1 MTPDRAAWI
10 KGGRAACDV
19 PPRQTQRP
27 WRLVL
32 LGPPGVGK
40 GTHAAVLTERL
51 GACQLS
57 TGDIFRAAKS
67 QSECDRTPAMTAAI
81 GSMRR
86 GELVPDETVLA
97 IVRERS
103 QCLHCSGG
111 FLLDGFPR
119 TVAQAEALQATL
131 NELGVKLDAVLS
143 YEAPVDVILS
153 QIGGRRVCSK
163 CGKVYHLTNRP
174 PKLAGAC
181 DVCGGPVIQRDDDRP
196 ELARVRLDAY
206 DKSTAPLIEYYRKLG
221 LLIPLDGSG
230 GTDDVFKRTQTA
242 LESRV

>member
-1 MTPDRAAWI
+1 MTRNRAAWL
-10 KGGRAACDV
+10 KGGPAACDV
-19 PPRQTQRP
+19 QPTQRP

-51 GACQLS
+51 GACPLS

-67 QSECDRTPAMTAAI
+67 LPDCDRTPAMTAAI
-81 GSMRR
+81 GYMRR

-97 IVRERS
+97 LVRERAH
-103 QCLHCSGG
+103 CLCCSGG

-131 NELGVKLDAVLS
+131 KELGVKLDAVLS
-143 YEAPVDVILS
+143 YVAPVDVILRQLS
-153 QIGGRRVCSK
+153 GRRVCSK
-163 CGKVYHLTNRP
+163 CNAIYHLTNRP
-174 PKLAGAC
+174 PKVAGIC
-181 DVCGGPVIQRDDDRP
+181 DVCGKTVIQRDDDRP

-206 DKSTAPLIEYYRKLG
+206 EKSTAPLIDYYRKLG
-221 LLIPLDGSG
+221 LLIPLDSSG
-230 GTDDVFKRTQTA
+230 GTDVVFKRTQTA
-242 LESRV
+242 LESHG

>member
-1 MTPDRAAWI
+1 MTRDRATWL
-10 KGGRAACDV
+10 KGGPAACDV
-19 PPRQTQRP
+19 QPPKTQRP

-51 GACQLS
+51 GACPLS

-67 QSECDRTPAMTAAI
+67 LPDCERTPAMTAAI
-81 GSMRR
+81 SYMRR

-97 IVRERS
+97 LVRERA
-103 QCLHCSGG
+103 QCMRCPGG

-131 NELGVKLDAVLS
+131 KELGVKLDAVLC
-143 YEAPVDVILS
+143 YEAPVEVILR
-153 QIGGRRVCSK
+153 QVNGRRICSK
-163 CGKVYHLTNRP
+163 CGAVYHLTNRP
-174 PKLAGAC
+174 PKAAGIC
-181 DVCGGPVIQRDDDRP
+181 DVCGGPVIQRDDDRL
-196 ELARVRLDAY
+196 EVAQTRLDAY
-206 DKSTAPLIEYYRKLG
+206 EKNAAPLIEYYRKLG
-221 LLIPLDGSG
+221 LLISLDGSG
-230 GTDDVFKRTQTA
+230 GTDVVFKRTQTA

>member
-1 MTPDRAAWI
+1 MPRDRAAWL
-10 KGGRAACDV
+10 KGGPAACDV
-19 PPRQTQRP
+19 QPRQTQRP

-40 GTHAAVLTERL
+40 GTNAAVLSERL

-103 QCLHCSGG
+103 QCLRCSGG

-131 NELGVKLDAVLS
+131 KELGVKLDGVLS
-143 YEAPVDVILS
+143 YELPVDVILNRIS
-153 QIGGRRVCSK
+153 GRRVCSK
-163 CGKVYHLTNRP
+163 CGAVYHQTNRP
-174 PKLAGAC
+174 PKVTGICDACGA
-181 DVCGGPVIQRDDDRP
+181 PVIQRDDDKI
-196 ELARVRLDAY
+196 EVARVRLDTY
-206 DKSTAPLIEYYRKLG
+206 DKSTAPLIDYYRKLG
-221 LLIPLDGSG
+221 LLIPIDGSG
-230 GTDDVFKRTQTA
+230 GVDQAFNRTIAA
-242 LESRV
+242 LESRG

>member
-1 MTPDRAAWI
+1 LRPNQRA
-10 KGGRAACDV
+10 
-19 PPRQTQRP
+19 

-81 GSMRR
+81 DYMRR
-86 GELVPDETVLA
+86 GALVPDETVLA
-97 IVRERS
+97 LVRERS
-103 QCLHCSGG
+103 RCLTCAGG

-131 NELGVKLDAVLS
+131 KELDVKLDAVLN
-143 YEAPVDVILS
+143 YEATVDAILR
-153 QIGGRRVCSK
+153 QIGGRRVCRQ
-163 CGKVYHLTNRP
+163 CGAGYHLTNRP
-174 PKLAGAC
+174 PKAAGIC
-181 DVCGGPVIQRDDDRP
+181 NKCGGPVIQRDDDRP
-196 ELARVRLDAY
+196 ELVRVRLEAY
-206 DKSTAPLIEYYRKLG
+206 AKGTAPLIDYYRKLG
-221 LLIPLDGSG
+221 LVITLDGS
-230 GTDDVFKRTQTA
+230 DDTEPVFQQTQAA
-242 LESRV
+242 LAARA